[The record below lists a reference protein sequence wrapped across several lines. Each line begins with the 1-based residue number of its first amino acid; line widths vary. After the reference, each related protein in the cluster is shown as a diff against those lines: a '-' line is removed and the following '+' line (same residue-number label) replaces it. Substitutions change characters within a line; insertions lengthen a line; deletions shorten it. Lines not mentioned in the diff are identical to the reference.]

1 MLRFSKDKVFA
12 TVCIVIAAVLAVIV
26 FSYPLE
32 SSYFPRIL
40 VVFIGAMGSLLL
52 ARHSLQKTV
61 VKAAEN
67 FNQYKVQLNSATLVF
82 SSIAAYTLSIYLVNY
97 EIATALFLFFFMLA
111 LGYRKIAVMVATS
124 LSLTFSLYLIFF
136 EILAVARPDSLFFT

>member
-12 TVCIVIAAVLAVIV
+12 TACIGIAAVLAVIV

-52 ARHSLQKTV
+52 ARNCLQKTA

-67 FNQYKVQLNSATLVF
+67 LDQYKAQLSSAALVF
-82 SSIAAYTLSIYLVNY
+82 TSIAAYTLGIYLVNY
-97 EIATALFLFFFMLA
+97 EITTALFLFLFMLA
-111 LGYRKIAVMVATS
+111 LGYRKITVMVVTS
-124 LSLTFSLYLIFF
+124 LSLTLSLYLIFF
-136 EILAVARPDSLFFT
+136 EILAVARPDSLFFS